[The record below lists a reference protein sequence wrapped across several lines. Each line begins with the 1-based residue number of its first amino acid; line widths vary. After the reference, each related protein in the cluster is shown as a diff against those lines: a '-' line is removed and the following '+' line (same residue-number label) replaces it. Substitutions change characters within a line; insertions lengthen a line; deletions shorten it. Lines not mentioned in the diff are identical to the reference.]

1 MYLCIKFLILTIL
14 HSMRMIVFSKCCF
27 WIHFS
32 NVFIFWI
39 LATKSVIEYW
49 MDKLEGNSSW
59 KRRYALVL
67 VASRISSSS
76 LILPSNSCSTCSP
89 KSEEFWAILHDHVGL
104 FVTLKTMSRELNKLI
119 WWYWYRNN
127 VHKFVISSDI
137 NGMFWKSLI
146 IRNFQLASAGFRYR
160 VCANLWTHRHKM
172 QRPNIESLF
181 PKKDEVWF
189 FFYYF
194 FKRNFFARWYS

>member
-89 KSEEFWAILHDHVGL
+89 KSEEFCAILHDHIGL
-104 FVTLKTMSRELNKLI
+104 FVTLEMMSRELNKLI

-146 IRNFQLASAGFRYR
+146 LSWIFNRLLQAFATGCVQAFGHIDTKCRDLTLKAYFQS
-160 VCANLWTHRHKM
+160 KM
-172 QRPNIESLF
+172 KS
-181 PKKDEVWF
+181 D
-189 FFYYF
+189 F
-194 FKRNFFARWYS
+194 FKLFL